1 MSIIARIEKE
11 KINIMV
17 ILTEGERVIG
27 SGEGSLDL
35 AAGGGVGGGRDVV
48 VTAIIV
54 VRVHVVAIP

>member
-1 MSIIARIEKE
+1 MLIIARIEKE

-35 AAGGGVGGGRDVV
+35 AAGGGRDVV